1 MQTSKNSTLRNSSS
15 DRNNLLK
22 RFTADLGTSLSNNPV
37 WFLSPLGIYTIS
49 VFLWP
54 NAGLG
59 NNGHCDAWYYWGMAH
74 SPEIVSNTFA
84 WDYYPS
90 SRVPMYALGWI
101 IPSTLDPILWS
112 KLFMI
117 ISAIV
122 PILVVLPFLA
132 SPKRPLIFVA
142 YFLGFLIPIAFS
154 QTSATYS
161 GTSYGWLCAT
171 ILYLYNHD
179 SSLVTG
185 RLFGF
190 LSGMLLFTNIEN
202 IFFLVIFC
210 LIYIIQTKNSII
222 LRTLNFLLG
231 TVLCYATLVFILLLG
246 GLTIKESFSFPI
258 PQFNAAIY
266 ASQNK
271 SFFLDANSAWLVSTP
286 LLLCHIGIIIISFCF
301 WRKFS
306 LAAFKALSIIA
317 LVQLLLLLSF
327 QLLGFSIIFNNGFD
341 ALSAYWICTV
351 LIFLCLKDSM
361 PKICFSTLVL
371 SIAFF
376 LIIIISQYFVWALR
390 KYVVNLEQIFISVL
404 VPLSAILFFVC
415 VIRFA
420 KNATATIAY
429 LSIILIPFLGIQTSD
444 YASSFYQN
452 GNRIFQKTY
461 FWTSSEYRTAD
472 NAIQDFS
479 SFLRPPTAISYFE
492 TPEDNE
498 QTMLIRASTR
508 SFATCSG
515 NFWSNYQNLNLGQN
529 QFSGIYPKRILLASS
544 KELSRTE
551 ILRKL
556 PRYSVQDPILYTIL
570 GKEIFWYRL
579 VLTTEN

>member
-1 MQTSKNSTLRNSSS
+1 M
-15 DRNNLLK
+15 
-22 RFTADLGTSLSNNPV
+22 
-37 WFLSPLGIYTIS
+37 
-49 VFLWP
+49 
-54 NAGLG
+54 
-59 NNGHCDAWYYWGMAH
+59 
-74 SPEIVSNTFA
+74 
-84 WDYYPS
+84 
-90 SRVPMYALGWI
+90 
-101 IPSTLDPILWS
+101 
-112 KLFMI
+112 
-117 ISAIV
+117 
-122 PILVVLPFLA
+122 
-132 SPKRPLIFVA
+132 
-142 YFLGFLIPIAFS
+142 
-154 QTSATYS
+154 
-161 GTSYGWLCAT
+161 
-171 ILYLYNHD
+171 
-179 SSLVTG
+179 
-185 RLFGF
+185 
-190 LSGMLLFTNIEN
+190 
-202 IFFLVIFC
+202 
-210 LIYIIQTKNSII
+210 
-222 LRTLNFLLG
+222 
-231 TVLCYATLVFILLLG
+231 
-246 GLTIKESFSFPI
+246 
-258 PQFNAAIY
+258 
-266 ASQNK
+266 
-271 SFFLDANSAWLVSTP
+271 
-286 LLLCHIGIIIISFCF
+286 LLCHIGIIIISFCF